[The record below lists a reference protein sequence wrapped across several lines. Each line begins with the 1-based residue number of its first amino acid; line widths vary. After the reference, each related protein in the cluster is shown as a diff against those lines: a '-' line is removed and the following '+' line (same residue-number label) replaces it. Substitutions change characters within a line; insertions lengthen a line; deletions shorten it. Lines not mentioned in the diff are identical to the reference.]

1 MGQGSRVGFRAP
13 TFPSSRKRG
22 ALSGKVMDSHVTE
35 WSDRIQ
41 GEALEVS
48 GLPQEGVGAA
58 SYCCPDLLL
67 RLYHLSWEATSD
79 L

>member
-1 MGQGSRVGFRAP
+1 
-13 TFPSSRKRG
+13 
-22 ALSGKVMDSHVTE
+22 MDSHVTE